1 MIMSKIKNIEPFIR
15 INTLSASIILASL
28 ILLLSGCGG
37 GGSGSD
43 APSDSMQGVFLD
55 SPVAGI
61 SYETETHSGTT
72 DANGSFF
79 YMDGETIRFM
89 LSDVFM
95 GQAPAASVMTPIDI
109 VPGATNST
117 HPTVTNMIRFMQTL
131 DIDNNPNNGITI
143 TQQVRNELQG
153 RMINFNQGI
162 HEFEHDPDVVM
173 FMDTLNT
180 MNMFGDHREMVP
192 VEQARDHMDET
203 MGGDN
208 HLGSGPPRGH
218 MPTN

>member
-1 MIMSKIKNIEPFIR
+1 MIRSKTKNNEPFNR
-15 INTLSASIILASL
+15 INTFSAFIIFAYL
-28 ILLLSGCGG
+28 ILLISGCGG
-37 GGSGSD
+37 GDPGSD

-72 DANGSFF
+72 DANGTFF
-79 YMDGETIRFM
+79 YMDGEMIRFN
-89 LSDVFM
+89 LGGVFM
-95 GQAPAASVMTPIDI
+95 GQAPAASVMTPLDI
-109 VPGATNST
+109 VPGATNT
-117 HPTVTNMIRFMQTL
+117 AHPTVTNMIRFMQTL

-162 HEFEHDPDVVM
+162 QEFEHDPDVVM
-173 FMDTLNT
+173 FMDTLNA

-192 VEQARDHMDET
+192 AEQARDHMDET

-208 HLGSGPPRGH
+208 HMGGGSPGGH
-218 MPTN
+218 M

>member
-1 MIMSKIKNIEPFIR
+1 MKKSKIKNIGSF
-15 INTLSASIILASL
+15 NHSSTLNAYIFLTAL

-37 GGSGSD
+37 SSSGSD

-55 SPVAGI
+55 SPVAGV

-79 YMDGETIRFM
+79 YMEGEMIHFM

-95 GQAPAASVMTPIDI
+95 GQATAAPVMTPIDI

-117 HPTVTNMIRFMQTL
+117 HPTVTNMIRFMQTM
-131 DIDNNPNNGITI
+131 DIDNNPDNGITI
-143 TQQVRNELQG
+143 TQQVRNEIQG
-153 RMINFNQGI
+153 WRINFNQGI
-162 HEFEHDPDVVM
+162 QEFEHDPEVVM

-192 VEQARDHMDET
+192 VEQSRDHMDET
-203 MGGDN
+203 MSGDN
-208 HLGSGPPRGH
+208 HMGGGPPTGH